1 LASASG
7 WLECQKV
14 HLNVG
19 AQALRPYRITV
30 SDWKLLYN
38 DWHLWKAGIIPM
50 SLQELKEQ
58 AFKLSV
64 SDRLALVNAI
74 IQSLQDTL
82 NPQPNRKTLINQMR
96 GLLKTD
102 QPPPTDAQIQAIL
115 EERRVEKYIQ

>member
-1 LASASG
+1 
-7 WLECQKV
+7 
-14 HLNVG
+14 
-19 AQALRPYRITV
+19 
-30 SDWKLLYN
+30 
-38 DWHLWKAGIIPM
+38 M

-102 QPPPTDAQIQAIL
+102 QQPPTDAQIEAIL
-115 EERRVEKYIQ
+115 EERRVEKYLK

>member
-1 LASASG
+1 
-7 WLECQKV
+7 
-14 HLNVG
+14 
-19 AQALRPYRITV
+19 
-30 SDWKLLYN
+30 
-38 DWHLWKAGIIPM
+38 M

-102 QPPPTDAQIQAIL
+102 QPTPTDAQIQPIL
-115 EERRVEKYIQ
+115 EERRVEKYLQ

>member
-1 LASASG
+1 
-7 WLECQKV
+7 
-14 HLNVG
+14 
-19 AQALRPYRITV
+19 
-30 SDWKLLYN
+30 
-38 DWHLWKAGIIPM
+38 M

-96 GLLKTD
+96 GLLKTK
-102 QPPPTDAQIQAIL
+102 QSPPTDAQIQAIL
-115 EERRVEKYIQ
+115 EERRVEKYLQ

>member
-1 LASASG
+1 
-7 WLECQKV
+7 
-14 HLNVG
+14 
-19 AQALRPYRITV
+19 
-30 SDWKLLYN
+30 
-38 DWHLWKAGIIPM
+38 M

-96 GLLKTD
+96 GLLKID
-102 QPPPTDAQIQAIL
+102 QSPPTDAQVEAIL
-115 EERRVEKYIQ
+115 EERRVEKYLQ

>member
-1 LASASG
+1 
-7 WLECQKV
+7 
-14 HLNVG
+14 
-19 AQALRPYRITV
+19 
-30 SDWKLLYN
+30 
-38 DWHLWKAGIIPM
+38 M

-102 QPPPTDAQIQAIL
+102 QSPPTDAQVEAIL
-115 EERRVEKYIQ
+115 EERRVEKYLQ